1 MTEVLVSHYTPNFS
15 RRELACKCGCRI
27 PTGVDRNLAKLA
39 QALEELRAL
48 AKSPLIITSGYRC
61 FAHNQRVGGAKG
73 SQHVFGVAAD
83 IVSKRLTPKEL
94 AALANQVPAF
104 INGGI
109 GVYSSWIHVDV
120 REGRARW

>member
-1 MTEVLVSHYTPNFS
+1 MNEQTHYTPNFS
-15 RRELACKCGCRI
+15 KREMACKCGCTT
-27 PTGVDRNLAKLA
+27 PVGVAVNLAKLA
-39 QALEELRAL
+39 RALEELRAL
-48 AKSPLIITSGYRC
+48 AGLPLTITSGYRC
-61 FAHNQRVGGAKG
+61 PAHNKRIGGAKM
-73 SQHVFGVAAD
+73 SQHTLGIAAD
-83 IVSKRLTPKEL
+83 IVSKKLTPKEL